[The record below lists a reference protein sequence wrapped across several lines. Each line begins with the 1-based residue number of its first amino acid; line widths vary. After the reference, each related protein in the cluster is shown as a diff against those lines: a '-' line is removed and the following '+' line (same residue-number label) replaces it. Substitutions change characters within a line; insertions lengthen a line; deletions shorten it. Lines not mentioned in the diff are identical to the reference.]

1 MTGPDRLGENATC
14 WINKYM
20 LDWNHLKSS
29 NLLIFYLIAA
39 ATFYNSRM
47 ENLKIIRKTIFI
59 EKMIT

>member
-1 MTGPDRLGENATC
+1 MTGPDRLGQKCN
-14 WINKYM
+14 M
-20 LDWNHLKSS
+20 LDKQIHAGLKPFKIKQ
-29 NLLIFYLIAA
+29 LVDFYLIAA